1 MLTKKKKKVAQAVYE
16 GRLSETEIAEQ
27 FKISPQLLGKW
38 LQTETFQ
45 QELHRLCET
54 SIHETRCIISRFGP
68 TAALQ
73 LATLLSSEK
82 DDTVRR
88 AALDLVDR
96 CLAIQKT
103 GQDTPTDEQDDE
115 PISDVQ
121 AKAMLLEL
129 VKGWS

>member
-1 MLTKKKKKVAQAVYE
+1 MLTIKQKKVAQAVYE

-38 LQTETFQ
+38 LQSETFQ

-82 DDTVRR
+82 DDTKRR

-96 CLAIQKT
+96 CLAIQKQT
-103 GQDTPTDEQDDE
+103 QADTNPTDDEE
-115 PISDVQ
+115 PISDAA

-129 VKGWS
+129 AKGWA